1 MKKISE
7 DVIIQKQ
14 MPVLDLPKVGYDNT
28 IWSNEKRMLT
38 IGDKKIEVSPDSVK
52 KIPTFAQYL
61 VMANAIKKLLDE
73 DMESTIRGMY
83 QATLSNVGDEKNKQ
97 KFWNNQDNSDDAI
110 KAVELLTGIP
120 REEFSVTSKP
130 KGMISGPIKLR
141 VGGDIIDCNLGSRS
155 TSQLIPTNIGD
166 VQIDDVKADFVM
178 VVEKDTVLNNIR
190 KSGFIQKYN
199 AILMTGSGE
208 PDRATRIMV
217 KMLNESWKKPVVV
230 FADADPWGLG
240 IALRY
245 KIGSE
250 SLSYDS
256 DRLVTPDAQ
265 VLGMMFSDIYE
276 YNIPEVARLTAT
288 DEDINRANDM
298 KKKPWLQNKQWQKE
312 LNLFLNKKEKCE
324 LDAFFKHGFKY
335 LAETYLPQKL
345 RQVGII
351 QYIYVCMYLCT
362 CILVYPRL
370 ILFVFELLLISERI
384 FLSFIFLLKL
394 RIIKS

>member
-1 MKKISE
+1 MKQVS
-7 DVIIQKQ
+7 DDIINNNR
-14 MPVLDLPKVGYDNT
+14 MPVLDLPKIGYDNT
-28 IWSNEKRMLT
+28 VWSNEKRMLT
-38 IGDKKIEVSPDSVK
+38 VGNKKVEISPDSIK

-61 VMANAIKKLLDE
+61 VMTNAVKKLLDE

-83 QATLSNVGDEKNKQ
+83 YATLSNVGDAKNKQ
-97 KFWNNQDNSDDAI
+97 KFWNSQDDSDSAI

-120 REEFSVTSKP
+120 REGFSVTSKP
-130 KGMISGPIKLR
+130 KGMISGPIRLL
-141 VGGDIIDCNLGSRS
+141 VGGDIIDCNLGSRA
-155 TSQLIPTNIGD
+155 TSQLIPTNIND

-208 PDRATRIMV
+208 PDRATRMMV
-217 KMLNESWKKPVVV
+217 KILNETWKKPVVV

-256 DRLVTPDAQ
+256 ERLVTPDAQ
-265 VLGMMFSDIYE
+265 ILGMMFSDIYE
-276 YNIPEVARLTAT
+276 YNIPEVARLTVS

-298 KKKPWLQNKQWQKE
+298 KRKPWMQDKKWQKE
-312 LNLFLNKKEKCE
+312 LNLFLNKREKCE
-324 LDAFFKHGFKY
+324 LDAFFKHGFKF
-335 LAETYLPQKL
+335 LSDTYLPQKL
-345 RQVGII
+345 RSVGII
-351 QYIYVCMYLCT
+351 
-362 CILVYPRL
+362 
-370 ILFVFELLLISERI
+370 
-384 FLSFIFLLKL
+384 
-394 RIIKS
+394 

>member
-1 MKKISE
+1 MIIRFGQTKKE
-7 DVIIQKQ
+7 CLQQVK
-14 MPVLDLPKVGYDNT
+14 
-28 IWSNEKRMLT
+28 
-38 IGDKKIEVSPDSVK
+38 KKIEVSPDSVK

-61 VMANAIKKLLDE
+61 VMANAVKKLIDE

-83 QATLSNVGDEKNKQ
+83 YATLSNVGDDKNKQ
-97 KFWNNQDNSDDAI
+97 KFWTGQEDSDNAI

-141 VGGDIIDCNLGSRS
+141 VGGDIIDCNLGSRA

-199 AILMTGSGE
+199 AILLTGSGE
-208 PDRATRIMV
+208 PDRATRMMV
-217 KMLNESWKKPVVV
+217 KILNEQWKKPVVV

-256 DRLVTPDAQ
+256 ERLVTPNAQ
-265 VLGMMFSDIYE
+265 VLGMMFSDIYQ

-298 KKKPWLQNKQWQKE
+298 KKKPWMQNKQWQKE
-312 LNLFLNKKEKCE
+312 LNLFLSKKEKCE

-335 LAETYLPQKL
+335 LSETYLPQKL
-345 RQVGII
+345 RMVG
-351 QYIYVCMYLCT
+351 
-362 CILVYPRL
+362 L
-370 ILFVFELLLISERI
+370 I
-384 FLSFIFLLKL
+384 
-394 RIIKS
+394 

>member
-1 MKKISE
+1 MSTAKKQEFVTIIKRIMRKISD
-7 DVIIQKQ
+7 DVIKQNQ
-14 MPVLDLPKVGYDNT
+14 MPILDLPKIGYDNT
-28 IWSNEKRMLT
+28 VWSDEKRMLT
-38 IGDKKIEVSPDSVK
+38 TGDKKVEVSPDSVK

-61 VMANAIKKLLDE
+61 VMANAVKKLLDE

-83 QATLSNVGDEKNKQ
+83 YATLSNVGDDKNKQ
-97 KFWNNQDNSDDAI
+97 KFWTGQEDSDNAI

-141 VGGDIIDCNLGSRS
+141 VGGDIIDCNLGSRA
-155 TSQLIPTNIGD
+155 TSQLIPTNMGD

-199 AILMTGSGE
+199 AILLTGSGE
-208 PDRATRIMV
+208 PDRATRMMV
-217 KMLNESWKKPVVV
+217 KILNEQWKKPVVV

-256 DRLVTPDAQ
+256 ERLVTPNAQ
-265 VLGMMFSDIYE
+265 VLGMMFSDIYQ
-276 YNIPEVARLTAT
+276 YNIPEVARLTAS

-298 KKKPWLQNKQWQKE
+298 KKKPWMQNKQWQKE

-335 LAETYLPQKL
+335 LSETYLPQKL
-345 RQVGII
+345 RMVG
-351 QYIYVCMYLCT
+351 
-362 CILVYPRL
+362 L
-370 ILFVFELLLISERI
+370 I
-384 FLSFIFLLKL
+384 
-394 RIIKS
+394 

>member
-1 MKKISE
+1 MPQVNNKHKEIIKKIRAIMKGVSDE
-7 DVIIQKQ
+7 IIIQKKI
-14 MPVLDLPKVGYDNT
+14 PELEIAKIGYDNT
-28 IWSNEKRMLT
+28 VWSEKKRMLT
-38 IGDKKIEVSPDSVK
+38 IGEKKVVVSPNSTK

-61 VMANAIKKLLDE
+61 VMANAVRKLLDE
-73 DMESTIRGMY
+73 EMESTIRGMY
-83 QATLSNVGDEKNKQ
+83 YATLSSVGDDKNKE
-97 KFWNNQDNSDDAI
+97 KFWKGQDDSDDAI
-110 KAVELLTGIP
+110 KAIELITGTP

-130 KGMISGPIKLR
+130 KGMISGPITLR
-141 VGGDIIDCNLGSRS
+141 VGGDTIDCNLGSRA
-155 TSQLIPTNIGD
+155 TSQLIPTNTLD
-166 VQIDDVKADFVM
+166 VEITDVKADFVM

-217 KMLNESWKKPVVV
+217 KKLSDEWKIPVVV

-256 DRLVTPDAQ
+256 DRLVTPHVK

-276 YNIPEVARLTAT
+276 YNIPEVARLSASQ
-288 DEDINRANDM
+288 EDINRANDM
-298 KKKPWLQNKQWQKE
+298 KKKPWLQESQWQKE
-312 LNLFLNKKEKCE
+312 LDLFLKKKEKCE

-335 LAETYLPQKL
+335 LAEVYLPRKL
-345 RQVGII
+345 QEAGMI
-351 QYIYVCMYLCT
+351 
-362 CILVYPRL
+362 
-370 ILFVFELLLISERI
+370 
-384 FLSFIFLLKL
+384 
-394 RIIKS
+394 

>member
-1 MKKISE
+1 MSTVKKQEFISIIKRIMKKISD
-7 DVIIQKQ
+7 DVIKQNQ
-14 MPVLDLPKVGYDNT
+14 MPVLDLPKIGYDNT
-28 IWSNEKRMLT
+28 VWSDKKRMLT
-38 IGDKKIEVSPDSVK
+38 TGDKKIEVSPDSVK
-52 KIPTFAQYL
+52 RIPTFAQYL
-61 VMANAIKKLLDE
+61 VMANAVKKLLDE

-83 QATLSNVGDEKNKQ
+83 YATLSNVGDDKNKQ
-97 KFWNNQDNSDDAI
+97 KFWTGQDDSDNAI

-141 VGGDIIDCNLGSRS
+141 VGGDIIDCNLGSRA

-166 VQIDDVKADFVM
+166 VQIEDVKADFVM

-199 AILMTGSGE
+199 AILLTGSGE
-208 PDRATRIMV
+208 PDRATRMMV
-217 KMLNESWKKPVVV
+217 KILNEKWKKPVVV

-256 DRLVTPDAQ
+256 ERLVTPNAQ

-276 YNIPEVARLTAT
+276 FNIPEVARLTAS

-298 KKKPWLQNKQWQKE
+298 KKKPWMQNKQWQKE

-335 LAETYLPQKL
+335 LSETYLPQKL
-345 RQVGII
+345 RKAG
-351 QYIYVCMYLCT
+351 
-362 CILVYPRL
+362 L
-370 ILFVFELLLISERI
+370 I
-384 FLSFIFLLKL
+384 
-394 RIIKS
+394 